1 VIGDE
6 EAPMEDE
13 VDSPE
18 VLANELLS
26 IAQRISDMLGQDAS
40 VTSLPPEEDPMMEE
54 KDDNWIQDAEKDIER
69 RGTEGVCTGKNFG
82 SEKCPPGS
90 KRYNLAKTF
99 RKMAKDRKKK

>member
-1 VIGDE
+1 MAPQGMEMVVIGDE

-54 KDDNWIQDAEKDIER
+54 KMIIGFKMPKRILKDAVPK
-69 RGTEGVCTGKNFG
+69 GFA
-82 SEKCPPGS
+82 
-90 KRYNLAKTF
+90 LAKILV
-99 RKMAKDRKKK
+99 AKNALPALNDII